1 MNDVIAIIP
10 ARSGSKSVSDKNVK
24 MLSGHPLMAY
34 SIAAAKLSKSIN
46 RVIVSTNSEDYANI
60 ARSYGAEAPFIRPEE
75 HSTDTATD
83 RGWVIHAMEWLKKN
97 EDNVPDYWVH
107 LRPTT
112 PLRDFKIIDKAVDL
126 MKSNSNFTSLR
137 SAHKSPES
145 PFKWFLKK
153 EDYFKG
159 ILNDNDHYSP
169 KEGFETVYIPNGYV
183 DILKPSYVM
192 NNPEIYGN
200 SMFGFVSPMVSE
212 VDSIDE
218 FDYIQY
224 QMSREKSDLES
235 YLNSI

>member
-60 ARSYGAEAPFIRPEE
+60 ATSYGAEAPFIRPEE

-97 EDNVPDYWVH
+97 ENKVPDYWVH

-112 PLRDFKIIDKAVDL
+112 PLRDFKIIALALLSKTKLSSTKA
-126 MKSNSNFTSLR
+126 
-137 SAHKSPES
+137 
-145 PFKWFLKK
+145 
-153 EDYFKG
+153 
-159 ILNDNDHYSP
+159 I
-169 KEGFETVYIPNGYV
+169 
-183 DILKPSYVM
+183 
-192 NNPEIYGN
+192 
-200 SMFGFVSPMVSE
+200 
-212 VDSIDE
+212 
-218 FDYIQY
+218 
-224 QMSREKSDLES
+224 MSSS
-235 YLNSI
+235 